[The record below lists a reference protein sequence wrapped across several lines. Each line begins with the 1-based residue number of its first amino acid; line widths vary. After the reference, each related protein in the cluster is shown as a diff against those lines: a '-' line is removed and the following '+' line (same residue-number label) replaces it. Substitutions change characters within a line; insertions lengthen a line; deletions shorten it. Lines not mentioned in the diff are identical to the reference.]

1 MFVDGLSELPEG
13 EQQSWSTARSE
24 DAQER
29 SLRLGVLCRV
39 YEQADRV
46 ITGDPVVVNVVA
58 DGPAPAWSDG
68 ATITFNASEIG
79 DMDLETL
86 TQVTGLNYHE
96 LCHHLYTP
104 RKGTEMVKWVTEKQ
118 LIESMN
124 ILEDQRIETLF
135 TGRFPSVIPYLAA
148 TCARWLQSEE
158 TDMSRNYVAIR
169 GRRYLPVEVREGFR
183 DAFAFPELI
192 PTVARIVDEY
202 RLLTFPKDYE
212 RAKEL
217 IQQFNDY
224 VLQPTGILDRLRKQQ
239 QQPQGGC
246 TIGGPSGCGG
256 RVPIAK
262 GRPEPGKAQ
271 ERDAKNARG
280 HGQAESPY
288 VVKPKPK
295 PKPGASPSD
304 VVGAG
309 EKRKEQSPTQYPSFT
324 PQTAEEALA
333 LREERMQLPHTIS
346 PAGRGHS
353 ESVGGVPLMNLLDDV
368 IEDTLNNKDVLADV
382 KAKQRVIVGGDGKY
396 DDVSRRGKF
405 TETTVPP
412 DAVSNYRRF
421 AKELQRL
428 KDESE
433 PTWIREM
440 PSGKFNAKRVMQG
453 CDPEVAFDR
462 WDDGD
467 DSCDIEA
474 VILVDRSGSMSSYAN
489 DRKASVACWTIKRAL
504 EHIGAPVTVY
514 AFDDQNEVAYTRQE
528 KANRTQ
534 YKFIY
539 GDGGTHPYPALLE
552 AEQLLMSSRRK
563 NKMLFVVTDGEFDAR
578 QNDEI
583 IDRISKRGI
592 LTSLLLI
599 MSDREY
605 KNLTENHGR
614 QIDQFR
620 HGAEIY
626 GRVNSAADL
635 LPFAK
640 SVVKAAIKKRS
651 RFR

>member
-1 MFVDGLSELPEG
+1 MFVDGLYEG
-13 EQQSWSTARSE
+13 EQYSSKEARSE

-46 ITGDPVVVNVVA
+46 ITGDPVVINVVA

-104 RKGTEMVKWVTEKQ
+104 RKGTEMVKWVIEEQ
-118 LIESMN
+118 LLESMN

-135 TGRFPSVIPYLAA
+135 TARFPSVIPYLAA
-148 TCARWLQSEE
+148 TCARWLQAED

-192 PTVARIVDEY
+192 PTVARIIDEY
-202 RLLTFPKDYE
+202 RLLTFPRDYE

-217 IQQFNDY
+217 IKQFNDY
-224 VLQPTGILDRLRKQQ
+224 VLEPTGILARLRKQQ
-239 QQPQGGC
+239 QLQQPC
-246 TIGGPSGCGG
+246 NIGGPSGCGG

-271 ERDAKNARG
+271 ERDSQRARG
-280 HGQAESPY
+280 HGQAESTY
-288 VVKPKPK
+288 IPKPK
-295 PKPGASPSD
+295 PKSTQQSTSPSA
-304 VVGAG
+304 VVNAG
-309 EKRKEQSPTQYPSFT
+309 EGRKEQSPTQYPTFT
-324 PQTAEEALA
+324 PKTADEAIA
-333 LREERMQLPHTIS
+333 LREQRMQMPEGIS
-346 PAGRGHS
+346 AAGRGHTD
-353 ESVGGVPLMNLLDDV
+353 SVGGVPLMDLLDDV
-368 IEDTLNNKDVLADV
+368 IDATLNNKDVLADV

-396 DDVSRRGKF
+396 DDVSKHGKF
-405 TETTVPP
+405 TETVVPP
-412 DAVSNYRRF
+412 DAISNYRRF

-433 PTWIREM
+433 PTWLREM
-440 PSGKFNAKRVMQG
+440 PSGKFNSKRVMQG
-453 CDPEVAFDR
+453 CEPDVAFDR
-462 WDDGD
+462 WDEGD

-474 VILVDRSGSMSSYAN
+474 VILVDRSGSMTSYAN

-514 AFDDQNEVAYTRQE
+514 AFDDKNEVAYTRQE

-534 YKFIY
+534 YKFIF

-552 AEQLLMSSRRK
+552 AEQLLMSSRKK

-583 IDRISKRGI
+583 IERISKRGI

-614 QIDQFR
+614 QVDQFR

-626 GRVNSAADL
+626 GRVNTAADL

-651 RFR
+651 RLR